1 MALVDWIKKP
11 SRFEIAQKFIADIRI
26 KRSDE
31 ALEELK
37 NGLLQDNTAAQY
49 IDADAYVKGFQDGRY
64 DVLNSLEEDQRN
76 AADNRIKLQV
86 AQARVESLEEDL
98 ASMTKNVSELN
109 KRIALL
115 DQTTIKDLDKANE
128 RIKELEAIVNQVNK
142 EI

>member
-49 IDADAYVKGFQDGRY
+49 IDADAYVKGFQDGDRKS
-64 DVLNSLEEDQRN
+64 V
-76 AADNRIKLQV
+76 V
-86 AQARVESLEEDL
+86 
-98 ASMTKNVSELN
+98 
-109 KRIALL
+109 
-115 DQTTIKDLDKANE
+115 
-128 RIKELEAIVNQVNK
+128 
-142 EI
+142 

>member
-64 DVLNSLEEDQRN
+64 DVLNSLEDDQRN

-98 ASMTKNVSELN
+98 TSMTKNVCELN

-128 RIKELEAIVNQVNK
+128 RIKELETIVNQVNK
-142 EI
+142 EN